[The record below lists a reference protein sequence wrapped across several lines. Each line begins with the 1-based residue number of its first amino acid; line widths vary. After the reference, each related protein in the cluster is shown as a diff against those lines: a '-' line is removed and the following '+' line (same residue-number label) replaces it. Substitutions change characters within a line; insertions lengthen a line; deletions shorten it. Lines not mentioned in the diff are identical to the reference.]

1 MSGESM
7 GHTGHGALLLAR
19 AVESAYGRGQ
29 TDYSL
34 EPMARADQVGAKGRV
49 KAGDAVVF
57 CCRRGER
64 EIELTE
70 AFTDPGFTGFQ
81 RERLPLDF
89 VILTLYHEKF
99 IHLPV
104 AFMPSR
110 VEGTLAETL
119 SKAGLTQLH
128 VSESE
133 KFAHVT
139 FFFNGGANAAF
150 PGEKDVCVPSL
161 KGVPFDRHPEMCLAA
176 VAEKAIG
183 GILEGFD
190 FILANFANG
199 DVIGH
204 TANAQAK
211 VECAGHVSRHLGQVT
226 GQAVQAGYAVLIT
239 ADHGNLEEILTA
251 DGKPHVAHTANPV
264 RLILAGL
271 GEKAR
276 LRDGILADVAPT
288 VLSLFGIKKPAGM
301 DGSSLLTGEAQSRK
315 VMLIILDGWGV
326 GSADGNDAIFL
337 GDTPE
342 WDALLK
348 SCPHSSLGAS
358 GEAVGLQAGKAG
370 NSEAGH
376 SNLGAGRVVLQDD
389 VRLNNAMQ
397 DGSFSKNEVFLRTIE
412 HVKQRGKRLHLLA
425 LLTKKSSHGSIDYP
439 LALLKMA
446 KDLPEIDVHVI
457 FDGRSTEPGSAP
469 ALLADF
475 EAMMNEIGAGQIVD
489 GVGRGIA
496 LDRDGNYPK
505 VQKAYDMLVSGKGR
519 EYR

>member
-1 MSGESM
+1 MS
-7 GHTGHGALLLAR
+7 HTGHGALLLAE
-19 AVESAYGRGQ
+19 AVEAAYGQGQ
-29 TDYSL
+29 LDYSL
-34 EPMARADQVGAKGRV
+34 EPMARADQTGRKGRV

-119 SKAGLTQLH
+119 SKQGLTQLH

-139 FFFNGGANAAF
+139 FFFNGGAGAAF

-161 KGVPFDRHPEMCLAA
+161 KGVSFERNPEMSLAA
-176 VAEKAIG
+176 VAREVSG
-183 GILEGFD
+183 GIREGFD

-204 TANAQAK
+204 TANTQAK

-264 RLILAGL
+264 RLVLAGA
-271 GEKAR
+271 GEQVR

-288 VLSLFGIKKPAGM
+288 VLSLLGIAQPAGM
-301 DGSSLLTGEAQSRK
+301 EGSSLLTGEAESKK
-315 VMLIILDGWGV
+315 VMLIVLDGWGI
-326 GSADGNDAIFL
+326 GSADANDAIFL

-348 SCPHSSLGAS
+348 SNPHSSLFAS

-376 SNLGAGRVVLQDD
+376 LNLGAGRVVLQDD
-389 VRLNNAMQ
+389 VRLDRALR
-397 DGSFSKNEVFLRTIE
+397 DGTFAGSEVFARTIDAARE
-412 HVKQRGKRLHLLA
+412 RGAALHLISYLSH
-425 LLTKKSSHGSIDYP
+425 KSSHGSIDYP
-439 LALLKMA
+439 LAITALA
-446 KDLPEIDVHVI
+446 KERGLGEIYLHVI
-457 FDGRSTEPGSAP
+457 FDGRSTPPGSAP
-469 ALLADF
+469 DLLRELEEKLAALS
-475 EAMMNEIGAGQIVD
+475 AGQVVD

-496 LDRDGNYPK
+496 LDRDGNYEK
-505 VQKAYDMLVSGKGR
+505 IRRAYEMMVDGR
-519 EYR
+519 GIPYGR